1 MKHENYSFSD
11 DESVPDLLSTV
22 PENHLG
28 IRFESASS
36 FRENYA
42 HTQIDFNRRNSDAAG
57 GIISFTKNE
66 DDDDIGLMFRSQ
78 GDSGREMVTEL

>member
-42 HTQIDFNRRNSDAAG
+42 HTQIDFNRRNSGDV
-57 GIISFTKNE
+57 ISFSKNDE

-78 GDSGREMVTEL
+78 GASGREMVTEL